1 MSDVITIILYLL
13 SAIALVCVIQLI
25 LLALAHSD
33 DCPRVVRVILTFL
46 LLLPAAA
53 FLVLIPCTLLSQPGG
68 FLDLRGLVAVL
79 CLVAALV
86 ILAGWGLGFGIRT
99 LYRRKKGGTA

>member
-1 MSDVITIILYLL
+1 MSDVITIILQLL
-13 SAIALVCVIQLI
+13 AFVAAVCVIQLI

-33 DCPRVVRVILTFL
+33 RCPRVVRVILTFL

-86 ILAGWGLGFGIRT
+86 ILAGWGLGFGVRA
-99 LYRRKKGGTA
+99 LYRRKRGGAA

>member
-1 MSDVITIILYLL
+1 MSDVITIILQLL
-13 SAIALVCVIQLI
+13 AFVAAVCVIQLI

-33 DCPRVVRVILTFL
+33 RCPQVVRVILTFL

-86 ILAGWGLGFGIRT
+86 ILAGWGLGFGVRA
-99 LYRRKKGGTA
+99 LYRRKRGGTA